1 MVQTWSVVRVGEHRD
16 ATTTK
21 GRSMQTS
28 ETAAKRPADNS
39 VAASPALVV
48 SDMVRWS

>member
-1 MVQTWSVVRVGEHRD
+1 
-16 ATTTK
+16 
-21 GRSMQTS
+21 MQTANP
-28 ETAAKRPADNS
+28 AAKRRADDF